1 MAEKTKTGPRA
12 DSGSDGTTP
21 PLPTVTIYQ
30 NPDYVSGIL
39 QQLYRQPLVKGN
51 TLEEGGSHERSENRS
66 VEGSGQIKG
75 SVGWFGS
82 GAEVAGK
89 LAAAAGSADKDS
101 TSGKRTSVWEYT
113 QAYYLHVVRESLRNF
128 GLLHSISGLSEAE
141 DLKVGDF
148 VEFETEFVPDQMAV
162 FLDVLTPELVSA
174 IVRHQVKKQAL
185 EAFDGDWSDHEAREG
200 YFEKTRMRVQTQTE
214 LAEAITSAVR
224 TDFRSEGTKEF
235 FGRLGSPDGEAVTV
249 ITMCDRSF
257 FTVED
262 SDRILDGRFTVLGKV
277 TAEIDMDRP
286 TLERNKLLSSIPP
299 ESIDKLMGKMKKQLD
314 AGIADA
320 KMTGAMAFEPKFS
333 ARVEGA
339 SLKVVPIAIY
349 V

>member
-1 MAEKTKTGPRA
+1 M
-12 DSGSDGTTP
+12 
-21 PLPTVTIYQ
+21 
-30 NPDYVSGIL
+30 
-39 QQLYRQPLVKGN
+39 
-51 TLEEGGSHERSENRS
+51 
-66 VEGSGQIKG
+66 
-75 SVGWFGS
+75 
-82 GAEVAGK
+82 
-89 LAAAAGSADKDS
+89 
-101 TSGKRTSVWEYT
+101 
-113 QAYYLHVVRESLRNF
+113 
-128 GLLHSISGLSEAE
+128 
-141 DLKVGDF
+141 
-148 VEFETEFVPDQMAV
+148 
-162 FLDVLTPELVSA
+162 
-174 IVRHQVKKQAL
+174 
-185 EAFDGDWSDHEAREG
+185 
-200 YFEKTRMRVQTQTE
+200 
-214 LAEAITSAVR
+214 AVR
-224 TDFRSEGTKEF
+224 T
-235 FGRLGSPDGEAVTV
+235 DGEAVTV

>member
-113 QAYYLHVVRESLRNF
+113 QATIFTSFANHCV
-128 GLLHSISGLSEAE
+128 
-141 DLKVGDF
+141 
-148 VEFETEFVPDQMAV
+148 
-162 FLDVLTPELVSA
+162 
-174 IVRHQVKKQAL
+174 
-185 EAFDGDWSDHEAREG
+185 
-200 YFEKTRMRVQTQTE
+200 
-214 LAEAITSAVR
+214 TSACCIQ
-224 TDFRSEGTKEF
+224 
-235 FGRLGSPDGEAVTV
+235 SPA
-249 ITMCDRSF
+249 C
-257 FTVED
+257 
-262 SDRILDGRFTVLGKV
+262 
-277 TAEIDMDRP
+277 
-286 TLERNKLLSSIPP
+286 
-299 ESIDKLMGKMKKQLD
+299 
-314 AGIADA
+314 
-320 KMTGAMAFEPKFS
+320 PKPKTS
-333 ARVEGA
+333 R
-339 SLKVVPIAIY
+339 
-349 V
+349 